1 MKVSI
6 LMCVY
11 NSNVDLFKE
20 VINSIDNQTYDN
32 FEVVI
37 INDGSTDDELLNYLK
52 YLNDK
57 EKYVVYD
64 NYKNEGL
71 INSLNRGIKLCKG
84 EYIARFDDDDI
95 SYCDR
100 LKKQVEFLDSN
111 PKTSVVSSYEDIMDE
126 ELSITTTRE
135 FPKSEEVKKIIP
147 FRSPISHSL
156 VMYRKQDIIN
166 VGMYEEEYRGC
177 EDYAL
182 WLKMLKNGYRIDNIQ
197 QSLGKKKFTVA
208 DANKRNKVARKNLFR
223 AKMKY
228 LSKTDINGIIGLIF
242 ALIWANLHQSVINKI
257 YSKDIKSSIMLKNTE
272 QINN

>member
-1 MKVSI
+1 MNVSI

-11 NSNVDLFKE
+11 NSDVDLFKK

-37 INDGSTDDELLNYLK
+37 INDGSTNAELINYLK
-52 YLNDK
+52 YLNNRK
-57 EKYVVYD
+57 KYIVYD

-84 EYIARFDDDDI
+84 KYIARFDDDDI

-100 LKKQVEFLDSN
+100 LKKQVDFLDRN
-111 PKTSVVSSYEDIMDE
+111 PKVSVVSSYEDIMDE
-126 ELSITTTRE
+126 ELNLTTTRE
-135 FPKSEEVKKIIP
+135 FPKSEEVNKIIP

-166 VGMYEEEYRGC
+166 VGMYEEEYIGC

-182 WLKMLKNGYRIDNIQ
+182 WLKVLKNGYRIDNIQ
-197 QSLGKKKFTVA
+197 ESLGKKKFTID
-208 DANKRNKVARKNLFR
+208 DANKRNKITRKNLLR
-223 AKMKY
+223 AKVKY
-228 LSKTDINGIIGLIF
+228 LSKTNINEIKGLIF
-242 ALIWANLHQSVINKI
+242 ALIWANLPQSVINKI
-257 YSKDIKSSIMLKNTE
+257 YSKDIKSSIILKK
-272 QINN
+272 